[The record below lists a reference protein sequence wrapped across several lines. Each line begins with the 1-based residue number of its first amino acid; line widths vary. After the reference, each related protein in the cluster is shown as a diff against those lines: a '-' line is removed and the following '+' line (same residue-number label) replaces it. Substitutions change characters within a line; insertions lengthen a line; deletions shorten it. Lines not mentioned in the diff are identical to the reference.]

1 MTQPYKRDRRFR
13 RFLEAFGEATYH
25 EPVPQASIDKYR
37 GKLPDI
43 LLTYWEQ
50 EGWNGYD
57 NGLLWTVNPDDYADI
72 LADWIA
78 PTPLPEIDDYH
89 VFARTA
95 FGEMYAFGSKYGRTI
110 TVNPYLNAIF
120 AEKSWITSVD
130 KEWNETM
137 TQFFGF
143 ATKEEYEVYDT
154 HNKPMFQRALKRLG
168 PLGPNEMF
176 GFVPAL
182 LLGGEELEKN
192 LEKTNVF
199 IHLDI
204 LSSLAE
210 NRALPIWRD
219 KI

>member
-1 MTQPYKRDRRFR
+1 MTPGYERDFD
-13 RFLEAFGEATYH
+13 FEDFIEVFGEATYH
-25 EPVPQASIDKYR
+25 EPVPQASIEKYR

-95 FGEMYAFGSKYGRTI
+95 FGTLYAFGSKNGRYFGVT
-110 TVNPYLNAIF
+110 PYWNAVF
-120 AEKSWITSVD
+120 ANKSWVTSVD
-130 KEWNETM
+130 HEWDETI

-143 ATKEEYEVYDT
+143 STKEDYDVEDI
-154 HNKPMFQRALKRLG
+154 KEKGMFDRAVKRLG

-182 LLGGEELEKN
+182 LLGGEEVEKN
-192 LEKTNVF
+192 LEKTNIF

-204 LSSLAE
+204 LANLADE
-210 NRALPIWRD
+210 RIMPRWERG
-219 KI
+219 